1 MASPA
6 SSTLVPSTSV
16 VRIVEQFLLENNLT
30 KSFEAL
36 KEESAVALN
45 AVPGDSV
52 KYALVMNQASASTLD
67 ESALAP
73 LLASSSSVF
82 SDVLNGRLDRVL
94 TALAKCELTP
104 TLAVSLYTQVLLELL
119 ELKDAQSA
127 RMLLRQTRA
136 LGQHMKTTQPKQY
149 TRLDQ
154 LISRSA
160 ALTPAD
166 IYGETTRD
174 ARRRALVCALAKEVR
189 VVAPGRLLDA
199 VGNGIKYLRVTGRMY
214 ELVDA
219 TSSRKR
225 TRLAAAADDTP
236 SPPVG
241 WDLLLNTELSPAAK
255 AARRGDGDG
264 GELPAIS
271 HANGAHSQSIKF
283 GTDSHPT
290 CASYSPDG
298 FFIATG
304 SSDGFVEIWDARTCK
319 LATSLDYQK
328 RDEMLAHNARI
339 TCVAFSRDGEL
350 LASGDA
356 SGTLKVWRVASGR
369 CLRKWEAV
377 HGDGQPIRAAEFAE
391 EASAASTTE
400 GDASAS
406 ATLAIV
412 SAGGGPG
419 GAGEGAAKLLG
430 LRGGA
435 TMREYH
441 ISHASSARLRV
452 DGSPCAVCRLPGG
465 LLAVGTT
472 DGCISIYK
480 SQSGEHVRTFAVP
493 QYREGEPR
501 PAVVHLSSYPPRLTL
516 SGGAQAQALLLV
528 GSKSTRVHLFDARTG
543 VVVRDWRAP
552 GEDKNAVPDIDSLG
566 AAVDAKG
573 ELKVGSLV
581 ASAAKA
587 ARIPHFV
594 TFAVSARGRHL
605 YVLDEAGALLCY
617 ELASG
622 TGDSLLASVKG
633 SRDEPVAAVVGA
645 VESGRTATGCISH
658 PVDDVLTTLSDDGSG
673 LKVWRAS

>member
-104 TLAVSLYTQVLLELL
+104 TLAVNLYTQVLLELL

-174 ARRRALVCALAKEVR
+174 ARQRALVCALAKEVR

-236 SPPVG
+236 PPPVG

-304 SSDGFVEIWDARTCK
+304 SSSNTDCSFSMCLNENDYTTDSNISIITSDRTREPVHPTPSQFSLHSLMNLNNYWPASAIASLFLCNFLNPSSSSSLSSK
-319 LATSLDYQK
+319 SLRSLTSLTPY
-328 RDEMLAHNARI
+328 
-339 TCVAFSRDGEL
+339 SRNLVSKESSQFFVSQL
-350 LASGDA
+350 LRLSV
-356 SGTLKVWRVASGR
+356 L
-369 CLRKWEAV
+369 
-377 HGDGQPIRAAEFAE
+377 
-391 EASAASTTE
+391 
-400 GDASAS
+400 
-406 ATLAIV
+406 
-412 SAGGGPG
+412 GP
-419 GAGEGAAKLLG
+419 
-430 LRGGA
+430 
-435 TMREYH
+435 
-441 ISHASSARLRV
+441 
-452 DGSPCAVCRLPGG
+452 
-465 LLAVGTT
+465 
-472 DGCISIYK
+472 
-480 SQSGEHVRTFAVP
+480 
-493 QYREGEPR
+493 
-501 PAVVHLSSYPPRLTL
+501 
-516 SGGAQAQALLLV
+516 
-528 GSKSTRVHLFDARTG
+528 
-543 VVVRDWRAP
+543 
-552 GEDKNAVPDIDSLG
+552 
-566 AAVDAKG
+566 
-573 ELKVGSLV
+573 
-581 ASAAKA
+581 
-587 ARIPHFV
+587 
-594 TFAVSARGRHL
+594 
-605 YVLDEAGALLCY
+605 
-617 ELASG
+617 
-622 TGDSLLASVKG
+622 
-633 SRDEPVAAVVGA
+633 
-645 VESGRTATGCISH
+645 
-658 PVDDVLTTLSDDGSG
+658 DDDTV
-673 LKVWRAS
+673 